1 MMTKRQQ
8 NAADKRINALY
19 CRLCSGVQ
27 IDIMDI
33 GKVFKAGYAAIEGGA
48 TDEALGEAIVAFVQT
63 IRKN

>member
-1 MMTKRQQ
+1 MTKRQQ

-19 CRLCSGVQ
+19 CKLCSGVQ

-33 GKVFKAGYAAIEGGA
+33 GKVFKAGYAAIANGA
-48 TDEALGEAIVAFVQT
+48 DDAELGAAIVAFVQT